1 MIKINTIQHYLSMS
15 GIRITVSDVSSAA
28 AKVQELHHLPALTA
42 VIVGKILAGT
52 SVLATDF
59 KNHEGISILWQTNSI
74 LGSIH
79 TDAYAV
85 SYTHLTLPTS
95 DLV

>member
-1 MIKINTIQHYLSMS
+1 MFKYSRYPERKLIKINTIQHYLSMS

-42 VIVGKILAGT
+42 VIMGKILAGT

-59 KNHEGISILWQTNSI
+59 KNHEGISILWQTNYFGIYSC
-74 LGSIH
+74 
-79 TDAYAV
+79 
-85 SYTHLTLPTS
+85 
-95 DLV
+95 